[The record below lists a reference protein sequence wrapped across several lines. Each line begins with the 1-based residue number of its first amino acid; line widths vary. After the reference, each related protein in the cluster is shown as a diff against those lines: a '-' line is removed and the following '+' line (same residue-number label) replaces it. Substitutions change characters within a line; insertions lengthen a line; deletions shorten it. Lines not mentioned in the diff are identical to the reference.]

1 MNRRSNPRNN
11 RSCKLSAA
19 LQSRILSDLNLAP
32 RRSRTHKAV
41 AVALGI
47 ESKKEKLSKQEW
59 KKILELAKERKLWD
73 KPCVICCEHF
83 KLDDQVLT
91 SCCHAYHRACLFS
104 FEKFVGGT
112 KTCSLCRVKDYQKLN
127 TSAGN
132 PSALCRNACTIQS
145 FYRAFKVRQEYQ
157 VLRDLHPPTDPSH
170 RKDFFLRKLNKV
182 TRSITDQVIEESS
195 LEAFFADLDADLLQ
209 SAKVFHHCRKQMNP
223 VRPPEFDWDAI
234 RDRAT
239 ERASTDCP
247 ICLQT
252 LAHKPC
258 VLLNCSHI
266 FHHACMESFER
277 FTTNVNVQCPLC
289 RTEYTKIKL

>member
-19 LQSRILSDLNLAP
+19 LQTRILSDLNLAP

-59 KKILELAKERKLWD
+59 KKILELAKERKVWD

-104 FEKFVGGT
+104 FEKFVGRT

-132 PSALCRNACTIQS
+132 PSGIKQ
-145 FYRAFKVRQEYQ
+145 Q
-157 VLRDLHPPTDPSH
+157 VLNNFNQDTFYMTPLA
-170 RKDFFLRKLNKV
+170 
-182 TRSITDQVIEESS
+182 I
-195 LEAFFADLDADLLQ
+195 LEDTIFGQ
-209 SAKVFHHCRKQMNP
+209 SMQENP
-223 VRPPEFDWDAI
+223 NGFKKHYVE
-234 RDRAT
+234 
-239 ERASTDCP
+239 
-247 ICLQT
+247 T
-252 LAHKPC
+252 L
-258 VLLNCSHI
+258 VLSNL
-266 FHHACMESFER
+266 F
-277 FTTNVNVQCPLC
+277 
-289 RTEYTKIKL
+289 

>member
-132 PSALCRNACTIQS
+132 PSAILEDTIFGQ
-145 FYRAFKVRQEYQ
+145 FMQENPNGFK
-157 VLRDLHPPTDPSH
+157 
-170 RKDFFLRKLNKV
+170 K
-182 TRSITDQVIEESS
+182 VIEESS

-239 ERASTDCP
+239 ERACTDCP